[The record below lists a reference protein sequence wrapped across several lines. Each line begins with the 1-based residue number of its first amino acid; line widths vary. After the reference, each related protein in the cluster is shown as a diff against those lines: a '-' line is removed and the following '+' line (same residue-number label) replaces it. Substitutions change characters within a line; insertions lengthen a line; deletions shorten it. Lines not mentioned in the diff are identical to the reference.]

1 MYYNCNR
8 NCLGGKLMAFF
19 DRFKRK
25 KTASVLP
32 QEVDDYYRAEK
43 RGRRGAA
50 FFLGLMTLVLT
61 ILFVLGVFFIGRY
74 FYNKVRD
81 NSSDNTSITTS
92 DANKNTSSE
101 KKSSDDKS
109 QSPASS
115 GSGSGSS
122 TTGSTPAPTPAT
134 TTPSVA
140 PNTGD
145 NVPGTA
151 LPRTGDEGM

>member
-1 MYYNCNR
+1 
-8 NCLGGKLMAFF
+8 MAFF

-81 NSSDNTSITTS
+81 NSGDNTSITSS
-92 DANKNTSSE
+92 DGGKNTASE
-101 KKSSDDKS
+101 KKSSDDKP
-109 QSPASS
+109 QAPASS

-122 TTGSTPAPTPAT
+122 STGGTPAPTTTPAP
-134 TTPSVA
+134 TPSVA

-151 LPRTGDEGM
+151 LPRTGDEGL

>member
-1 MYYNCNR
+1 
-8 NCLGGKLMAFF
+8 MAFF

-25 KTASVLP
+25 RTASVLP

-61 ILFVLGVFFIGRY
+61 VLFVLGAFFVGRY
-74 FYNKVRD
+74 FYNKVSD
-81 NSSDNTSITTS
+81 NSGNNTSISTS
-92 DANKNTSSE
+92 DSNKTTSSE
-101 KKSSDDKS
+101 KKSSDDKTPT
-109 QSPASS
+109 QTNS
-115 GSGSGSS
+115 GSGSTSSNSGSS
-122 TTGSTPAPTPAT
+122 APSTQNPTPVA
-134 TTPSVA
+134 TPSVA
-140 PNTGD
+140 PATGD

>member
-1 MYYNCNR
+1 
-8 NCLGGKLMAFF
+8 MAFF

-81 NSSDNTSITTS
+81 NSGDNTSITTS
-92 DANKNTSSE
+92 DGSKDTGSE
-101 KKSSDDKS
+101 KKSSDDKP
-109 QSPASS
+109 QTPAPSS
-115 GSGSGSS
+115 AGSGSGSS
-122 TTGSTPAPTPAT
+122 ATGSATSAPTPAPTPV
-134 TTPSVA
+134 VA